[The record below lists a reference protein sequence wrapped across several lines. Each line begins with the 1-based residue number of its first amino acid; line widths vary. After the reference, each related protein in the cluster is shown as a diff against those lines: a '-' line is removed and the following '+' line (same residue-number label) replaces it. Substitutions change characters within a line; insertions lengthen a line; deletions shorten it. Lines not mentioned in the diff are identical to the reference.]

1 MMTEQKAKQRMYLTA
16 ESMYKFLLGMDDKI
30 DTLVLCRSSE
40 VHLITTDQSIYEAIG
55 SIEDKSKINFNKLV
69 KLMEVTEIV
78 SFAQSMK
85 KPRTI
90 LTDKRVDDIRGL
102 KKEISNEIDNAKK
115 RDDQKPDKV

>member
-115 RDDQKPDKV
+115 RDDQKPDKI